1 MLGLAFEASADP
13 AAISAQAALAPH
25 RTTEHKES
33 ANNMFMPVTC

>member
-13 AAISAQAALAPH
+13 AATSAQAALAPH

-33 ANNMFMPVTC
+33 ANKMLVTC